1 MKFTTPFYLSVILLL
16 FLSSSLSAQ
25 QNCNSFKA
33 DFKFAPDTLAVQSGV
48 GTIKLTNTST
58 YFDSSN
64 VSYKWTY
71 GVGSFSNDSNK
82 IHGYTFFFIPATF
95 NVCLIATLINNGD
108 TCRDST
114 CKSVYVENCFI
125 RADYTIAKD
134 TSCFIY
140 TFTSARPANTYDW
153 SFGDGTNSNLKSV
166 RHIFTSTGEHN
177 VCLIVTDTLQSGII
191 CSDVKCQTIT
201 ICKDLNVPNLNA
213 ETKVKVYPNP
223 IGSTFFIETSY
234 TKPVQYFITDVLG
247 RTIMQGSFTKNISI
261 NVSDLK
267 KGNYFLELRDK
278 QKVVF
283 RQKISK

>member
-1 MKFTTPFYLSVILLL
+1 MEFIKQFCFSFFILL
-16 FLSSSLSAQ
+16 STSLSAQ

-33 DFKFAPDTLAVQSGV
+33 DFTFAPDTAAVQNGM
-48 GTIKLTNTST
+48 GTVKFTNTST

-64 VSYKWTY
+64 VSYRWQY

-82 IHGYTFFFIPATF
+82 THSQTYFFIPATF
-95 NVCLIATLINNGD
+95 NVCLKATRIKNGD
-108 TCRDST
+108 TCQDST

-125 RADYTIAKD
+125 RADYTITKD

-166 RHIFTSTGEHN
+166 KHVFTSRGEHN
-177 VCLIVTDTLQSGII
+177 VCLLVTDTLKSGIV
-191 CSDVKCQTIT
+191 CRDVSCRIVT
-201 ICKDLNVPNLNA
+201 ICKGLSTTLPINLIQA
-213 ETKVKVYPNP
+213 TAYPNP
-223 IGSTFFIETSY
+223 IKSILNIETPS
-234 TKPVQYFITDVLG
+234 TNLLKFTITDLLG
-247 RTIMQGSFTKNISI
+247 RAVKSGFFSEKIA
-261 NVSDLK
+261 VDLSALNN
-267 KGNYFLELRDK
+267 GFYYLELIDD